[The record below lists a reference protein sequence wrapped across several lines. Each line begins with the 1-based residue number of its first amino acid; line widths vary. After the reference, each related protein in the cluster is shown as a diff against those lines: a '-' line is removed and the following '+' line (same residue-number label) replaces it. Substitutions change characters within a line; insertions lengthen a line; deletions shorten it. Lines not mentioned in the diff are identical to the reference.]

1 MTVYN
6 EAANIERC
14 LDSISPYLDYFCI
27 GVDEKT
33 TDNTKQKVLD
43 YFEGNTVGK
52 VFDSPW
58 KGFADARNQCL
69 DQADSSACDFY
80 IYLDADHTLTVTD
93 DEWTSK
99 LSTDLDSYMLPIVG
113 SSMTHWLP
121 WLINTQSSYRWH
133 SVLHEYIAYAGD
145 SAEQSGGV
153 LDTISIY
160 HHYDGGGRAKGEGL
174 YARDR
179 DTLLIA
185 LNEEKDPFLI
195 QRYTFYLAQSCR
207 DAGRSY
213 WPDAVRY
220 YKMRTVMG
228 GWEEEIYESYMAI
241 WEMTQDP
248 DFLFKA
254 IDTVK
259 QRPDAYFKLLLYG
272 KTLGNWKLLRKAL
285 GLYEQVEV
293 WNTMG
298 LFMHPEHKWMVDDAA
313 AMAYYELENMERA
326 LEITKGLLIRDEVP
340 EHEKVRLRNNLPW
353 FD

>member
-1 MTVYN
+1 
-6 EAANIERC
+6 

>member
-1 MTVYN
+1 MTLYN
-6 EAANIERC
+6 EEANIHRC

>member
-1 MTVYN
+1 
-6 EAANIERC
+6 
-14 LDSISPYLDYFCI
+14 
-27 GVDEKT
+27 
-33 TDNTKQKVLD
+33 
-43 YFEGNTVGK
+43 
-52 VFDSPW
+52 
-58 KGFADARNQCL
+58 RNQCL

-99 LSTDLDSYMLPIVG
+99 LSTKMDSYMLSIVG

-121 WLINTQSSYRWH
+121 WLINSQSSYRWH

-145 SAEQSGGV
+145 SSEQSGGV

-179 DTLLIA
+179 ETLLNA
-185 LNEEKDPFLI
+185 LNEEKDSFLI

-207 DAGRSY
+207 DAGRPY
-213 WPDAVRY
+213 WVDAVRY

-241 WEMTQDP
+241 WEITQDT
-248 DFLFKA
+248 DYLYKA

-259 QRPDAYFKLLLYG
+259 QRPDAYFKLLLHG

-285 GLYEQVEV
+285 ELYEQVEE

-298 LFMHPEHKWMVDDAA
+298 LFMHPQHKWMVDDAA
-313 AMAYYELENMERA
+313 AMAYYELENMEKA
-326 LEITKGLLIRDEVP
+326 LEITKSLLIRDEVP
-340 EHEKVRLRNNLPW
+340 ESEKVRLRNNLPW

>member
-1 MTVYN
+1 MTLYN
-6 EAANIERC
+6 EEANIERC
-14 LDSISPYLDYFCI
+14 LDSIAPYLDYFCI

-58 KGFADARNQCL
+58 NGFADARNQCL

-80 IYLDADHTLTVTD
+80 LYLDADHTLTVTD
-93 DEWTSK
+93 NEWTSK
-99 LSTDLDSYMLPIVG
+99 LSTDMDSYMLAIVG

-121 WLINTQSSYRWH
+121 WLINTQSPYRWH

-145 SAEQSGGV
+145 SSEQSGGV

-160 HHYDGGGRAKGEGL
+160 HHYDGGGRAKGHGL

-179 DTLLIA
+179 DTFLREF
-185 LNEEKDPFLI
+185 NTEMDPFLL
-195 QRYTFYLAQSCR
+195 QRYTFYLAQSCK
-207 DAGRSY
+207 DAGQQY
-213 WPDAVRY
+213 FADAIRY
-220 YKMRTVMG
+220 YKMRTCMG
-228 GWEEEIYESYMAI
+228 GWDEEIYESWLAI
-241 WEMTQDP
+241 WEMTKDT
-248 DFLFKA
+248 DYLFKA
-254 IDTVK
+254 IESVK
-259 QRPDAYFKLLLYG
+259 QRPDAYFKLLVHG

-285 GLYEQVEV
+285 GLYEQVEE

-298 LFMHPEHKWMVDDAA
+298 LFMQPQYNWMVDDAA
-313 AMAYYELENMERA
+313 AMAYYEIENMERA
-326 LEITKGLLIRDEVP
+326 LEITKSLLERHDVP
-340 EHEKVRLRNNLPW
+340 EGEKQRLRANLPW